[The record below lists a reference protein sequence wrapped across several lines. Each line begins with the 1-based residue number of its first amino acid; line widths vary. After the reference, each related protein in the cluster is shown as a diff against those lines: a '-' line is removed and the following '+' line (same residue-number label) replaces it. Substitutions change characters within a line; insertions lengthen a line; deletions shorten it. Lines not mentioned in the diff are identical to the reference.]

1 MKRIAWWA
9 VLAVTSLTA
18 VAATAPGAL
27 HRSARDRAVA
37 AWQQRELS
45 APGGGYNGA
54 LYQDA
59 LRARAR
65 MLAQHR
71 AQTHAL
77 ERGGAN
83 PAASA
88 APGQIN
94 WTEIGPGN
102 VGGRINSIWIDPSN
116 AQHLIVGA
124 AGGGLWQSSDGGGS
138 WSAVSEFPGSLAVGA
153 IAQLPSGTLLVGT
166 GDQFNEYQPGD
177 GMFSST
183 DGGNTWNPI
192 LGTAPKSNIDPWSAI
207 NSITVSSDGIVLA
220 ATGLQGGFA
229 GGIQR
234 STDGGQTWTP
244 VLPNAVQLASGSSG
258 GSLDVAFDPNNPN
271 DAVADNEDGGIDYST
286 DAGQTWTF
294 GSGLPMDGSGRV
306 SIAFDPSVAGS
317 VYALVDNNVV
327 NSYLETSPS
336 GEVYHST
343 NDGRTWTL
351 LAGTGAFVNAVSGS
365 AVGALCDDSF
375 SGYPVECQGNY
386 DNVIAV
392 LPHASGTAPTIYVGG
407 IDIFSSTDG
416 GSTWTM
422 SGAAYSN
429 THHLH
434 ADQHAFAW
442 SPSTSTFYVGNDG
455 GFYRQV
461 ASNWLAQNSGLAV
474 TQFYDIAGHAGTTAS
489 SHLGSNGTPITPIV
503 AGAQDNGTQLYTGY
517 VSGAAPQPDSWQQI
531 FGGDGGH
538 TAVDPADGNFLYGE
552 YTYLSLFYTS
562 TGGSAQQYSAEPPD
576 SANQNANFI
585 APMALVPNGNAPATQ
600 ILGGG
605 ASLWLGSNIQ
615 NANPTWTA
623 LNGSTLPIG
632 TSGGPSTGN
641 SNNYI
646 NAIGIDPTSNSNLWV
661 GYDNGQVWHT
671 NNATAA
677 TPTWTQ
683 SGSST
688 LPDTS
693 AHSLPVNSIWVQPG
707 QPNTVYVTY
716 AGFLG
721 SDDDVFVSTDGGAT
735 WTGIGAGLPPG
746 PVYSLVT
753 HPAYPQI
760 LYVGT
765 LTGVYASLDG
775 GQSWGAS
782 SQGPANISVNQLA
795 WFDTSNPE
803 QPVLLAATDGR
814 GAWLGSPAYNPTP
827 TLTALSPNQL
837 TLDASASVVTLNG
850 NGFVGNSSVT
860 LDGAPLAATYQSAT
874 QLQVTIPAATLAIP
888 GTHTLVVSNPIP
900 GGGISAGANLTVAYP
915 PPTVSSL
922 APAAAAMGGAA
933 FTLTVNGSGFQP
945 VSEVQ
950 WSGSALSTNYVS
962 GNTLTASVPAAD
974 LASGGNVTVSVV
986 TPAPGGGSA
995 SASFAVDYPMPVLSA
1010 ISPTTAQGGASG
1022 ATITATGSN
1031 FVPVSTIDW
1040 NGTPL
1045 STSYVSATQLSASV
1059 PASDLATAASIAVT
1073 VATPAPGGG
1082 TTSAITFAVSAPP
1095 GAPASGGGGG
1105 GGLGM
1110 FSLLLLAGLA
1120 LQLLLAQPRS
1130 RA

>member
-1 MKRIAWWA
+1 MKRMPWWA

-45 APGGGYNGA
+45 APGGGYDGA
-54 LYQDA
+54 LYQSA

-65 MLAQHR
+65 MLARHR
-71 AQTHAL
+71 AQTSAFKPT
-77 ERGGAN
+77 GAN

-102 VGGRINSIWIDPSN
+102 VGGRINTIWIDPSN

-138 WSAVSEFPGSLAVGA
+138 WSAVSEFPGSLAVDA
-153 IAQLPSGTLLVGT
+153 IAQLPSGTLLAGT
-166 GDQFNEYQPGD
+166 GDPFNEFQPGS
-177 GMFSST
+177 GMLMST
-183 DGGNTWNPI
+183 DGGNTWTPI
-192 LGTAPKSNIDPWSAI
+192 TSTAPASANAFWAVI
-207 NSITVSSDGIVLA
+207 NSIATNSNGVALA
-220 ATGLQGGFA
+220 TTLQGIA
-229 GGIQR
+229 R
-234 STDGGQTWTP
+234 STDGGNTWTQVWP
-244 VLPNAVQLASGSSG
+244 AAGVSGTSF
-258 GSLDVAFDPNNPN
+258 DVVFDPNNPN
-271 DAVADNEDGGIDYST
+271 DAVADSYNGSVVYST
-286 DAGQTWTF
+286 NAGATWSAA
-294 GSGLPMDGSGRV
+294 SGMPGGGR
-306 SIAFDPSVAGS
+306 SALAFDPSVAGS
-317 VYALVDNNVV
+317 VYASVDNN
-327 NSYLETSPS
+327 NGSSPS
-336 GEVYHST
+336 GEVYHSI
-343 NDGRTWTL
+343 NDGQTWTL
-351 LAGTGAFVNAVSGS
+351 LAGTSAFVNAVSGS
-365 AVGALCDDSF
+365 AVGALCDNSF
-375 SGYPVECQGNY
+375 SASPVECQGSY
-386 DNVIAV
+386 DNVIDV

-422 SGAAYSN
+422 SGEAYGS

-442 SPSTSTFYVGNDG
+442 NASSSAFYVGNDG
-455 GFYRQV
+455 GFYRQFT
-461 ASNWLAQNSGLAV
+461 SNWLAQNSGLAV
-474 TQFYDIAGHAGTTAS
+474 TQFYAIAGHAGATAS
-489 SHLGSNGTPITPIV
+489 SHTGSNGSPITPIV

-531 FGGDGGH
+531 FGGDGGQ

-552 YTYLSLFYTS
+552 YTNLSLFYSS
-562 TGGSAQQYSAEPPD
+562 TGGTAQQYSTEPPD
-576 SANQNANFI
+576 TANQNANFI
-585 APMALVPNGNAPATQ
+585 APMALVPNGTAAATQ
-600 ILGGG
+600 MLGGG

-615 NANPTWTA
+615 NANPTWTSR
-623 LNGSTLPIG
+623 NGITLPVG
-632 TSGGPSTGN
+632 SGGNYISAIGVDPS
-641 SNNYI
+641 SNN
-646 NAIGIDPTSNSNLWV
+646 NLWV

-671 NNATAA
+671 TNATAA
-677 TPTWTQ
+677 TPIWTQ
-683 SGSST
+683 SGGST

-693 AHSLPVNSIWVQPG
+693 AHSLMVNSFWVQPG

-721 SDDDVFVSTDGGAT
+721 SDDDVFASTDGGNT
-735 WTGIGAGLPPG
+735 WTGIGTGLPPG

-775 GQSWGAS
+775 GQSWSAS

-795 WFDTSNPE
+795 WFDTSNPD

-827 TLTALSPNQL
+827 TLTSLTPNQL

-850 NGFVGNSSVT
+850 NGFVGNSGVT
-860 LDGAPLAATYQSAT
+860 LDGAPLADTYQSAT
-874 QLQVTIPAATLAIP
+874 QLQVTIPAATLAVS

-922 APAAAAMGGAA
+922 SPAAAAMGGAA

-945 VSEVQ
+945 VSKVQ
-950 WSGSALSTNYVS
+950 WNGSALTTSYVS
-962 GNTLTASVPAAD
+962 GNTLTARVPAAD
-974 LASGGNVTVSVV
+974 LASGGYATVSVV

-995 SASFAVDYPMPVLSA
+995 SASFAVDYPAPILSA
-1010 ISPTTAQGGASG
+1010 ISPTSAQGGASS

-1040 NGTPL
+1040 NGKAL

-1059 PASDLATAASIAVT
+1059 PAGDLATGGSIAVT
-1073 VATPAPGGG
+1073 VATPTPGGG
-1082 TTSAITFAVSAPP
+1082 TSSAITFAVSAPP
-1095 GAPASGGGGG
+1095 AAPGGGG

-1110 FSLLLLAGLA
+1110 FSLLLLACLN
-1120 LQLLLAQPRS
+1120 LPWLLAQR
-1130 RA
+1130 RRCA